1 MRNDAVTAGVILY
14 LLKASLILFFFETFA
29 M

>member
-14 LLKASLILFFFETFA
+14 LLKTSLILFFFETFA